1 MAVRDGLPE
10 SWGDVREEAVM
21 HLQRLIR
28 FPTVNPP
35 GNELPLARYLH
46 DVLTGAGIE
55 STLLEPAPERGTV
68 VARLRGSGRK
78 DPVLLMAHMDV
89 VAVEPARWTHDPF
102 GGEVHDGFL
111 YGRGAID
118 DKGMLAANLVTM
130 LLLRRWLDAGGGQ
143 LSRDVIFLATADE
156 ETGGP
161 WGIDWVIATHP
172 ELIRAE
178 FAINEGGRTRIIDG
192 KPLYVAVQTTEKVSH
207 ALEVVAR
214 GTSGHASIPLPDNPL
229 IHLGRALATVGA
241 HHEPVRLNATT
252 REFFARLGTVWPDEA
267 ERRAML
273 DVASSEHA
281 FVERGARVLA
291 QVPVMNALLRNSI
304 SPTMVEGGVGVNVIP
319 AEARATIN
327 VRTLPATGIEE
338 VIDRLQAM
346 IADDRVEVR
355 KLGGAAH
362 DPPPSSFTSPLF
374 EALVGTADELLPGLL
389 VAPYMSTGAT
399 DSAVMRNFGVQ
410 CYGILPFPM
419 DQEDENRMHSH
430 DERIS
435 VDSLLFGTRFL
446 FSAVRRVAS

>member
-1 MAVRDGLPE
+1 MAVRDGVLTN
-10 SWGDVREEAVM
+10 WDDVREEVVM

-35 GNELPLARYLH
+35 GNELALARYLH

-55 STLLEPAPERGTV
+55 STLLEPAPDRGTV
-68 VARLRGSGRK
+68 VARLRGTGK
-78 DPVLLMAHMDV
+78 HDPVMLMAHMDV
-89 VAVEPARWTHDPF
+89 VAVERESWTYDPF

-130 LLLRRWLDAGGGQ
+130 LLLRRWLDAGNGP
-143 LSRDVIFLATADE
+143 LTRDVIFLATADE

-161 WGIDWVIATHP
+161 WGIDWVIASHP

-178 FAINEGGRTRIIDG
+178 FAINEGGRTRVMDG

-207 ALEVVAR
+207 VLELVAR

-229 IHLGRALATVGA
+229 IRLGRALATVGA

-273 DVASSEHA
+273 DVTSDEHG

-291 QVPVMNALLRNSI
+291 QVPVLNALLRNSI
-304 SPTMVEGGVGVNVIP
+304 SPTVLEGGVAVNVIP
-319 AEARATIN
+319 AEGRATLN
-327 VRTLPATGIEE
+327 VRTLPATRIEE
-338 VIDRLQAM
+338 VIERLQSL
-346 IADDRVEVR
+346 IGDSRVEV
-355 KLGGAAH
+355 KNLGGAGH

-374 EALVGTADELLPGLL
+374 EALVATADELMPGLL

-399 DSAVMRNFGVQ
+399 DSAVVRGFGVQ

-430 DERIS
+430 DERIA

-446 FSAVRRVAS
+446 FSAVRRVVS

>member
-1 MAVRDGLPE
+1 MSVRDGAVAN
-10 SWGDVREEAVM
+10 WDAVREEVLM

-35 GNELPLARYLH
+35 GNELALATYLH
-46 DVLTGAGIE
+46 EVLTGAGIG

-68 VARLRGSGRK
+68 VARLRGSGEHG
-78 DPVLLMAHMDV
+78 PVILMAHMDV
-89 VAVEPARWTHDPF
+89 VGVEPTRWTHDPF
-102 GGEVHDGFL
+102 AGEVHDGFL

-118 DKGMLAANLVTM
+118 DKGMLAANLMTM
-130 LLLRRWLDAGGGQ
+130 LLLRRWLDAGGGP
-143 LSRDVIFLATADE
+143 LTRDVIFVATADE

-161 WGIDWVIATHP
+161 WGIDWLIASHP
-172 ELIRAE
+172 EMIRAE

-192 KPLYVAVQTTEKVSH
+192 KPLYAAVQTTEKVSH
-207 ALEVVAR
+207 VIELSAR

-229 IHLGRALATVGA
+229 IHLGRALAAIGG
-241 HHEPVRLNATT
+241 HHEPVQLNATT
-252 REFFARLGTVWPDEA
+252 REFFGRLGTVWPEEA

-273 DVASSEHA
+273 DVASDDHA

-291 QVPVMNALLRNSI
+291 RLPVMSALLRNSI
-304 SPTMVEGGVGVNVIP
+304 SPTMLSGGVQVNVIP
-319 AEARATIN
+319 AEARATLN
-327 VRTLPATGIEE
+327 VRTLPGERIDDL
-338 VIDRLQAM
+338 VDRLQLL
-346 IADDRVEVR
+346 IADPRVELK
-355 KLGGAAH
+355 KLGDPAY
-362 DPPPSSFTSPLF
+362 DPPASSFESPLF
-374 EALVGTADELLPGLL
+374 EALVATAGDLLPGLL
-389 VAPYMSTGAT
+389 VVPYMSTGAT
-399 DSAVMRNFGVQ
+399 DSAVMRDFGVQ